1 MTLLGISPHHHY
13 LLYIYT
19 TQILCHIYREREGNI
34 VVSYQSKTT
43 QEVDIYHEQAASVEL
58 RRQRVSR
65 YNKQYYLTNI
75 KDDPVRT
82 ARRRQSSKA
91 ANERKR
97 AARHKHA
104 VVGGRQGAVSL
115 TLFGST

>member
-1 MTLLGISPHHHY
+1 MNEYQWLDNVIEETELL
-13 LLYIYT
+13 LLELYEQRRDPEAAT
-19 TQILCHIYREREGNI
+19 
-34 VVSYQSKTT
+34 
-43 QEVDIYHEQAASVEL
+43 YHEQAVSVEL

-65 YNKQYYLTNI
+65 YNKRYYLTNI
-75 KDDPVRT
+75 KYDPVRT
-82 ARRRQSSKA
+82 ARRRQTSQA